1 GQVAQLLKINEG
13 DINVHLCRAGGGF
26 GRRLTND
33 YMLEAAAIAKEVGV
47 PVKLLWTREDDFHH
61 DHYRPP
67 CFHYLKPRPHSS
79 AKSSAWHSQFTC
91 LGPDK
96 NFAPAAVIGAAEFP
110 GSFVSDYSLG
120 ATLMPC
126 GVPTYALR
134 APGSNALAFVFQS
147 FIDEVA
153 HAAGK
158 DPVAF

>member
-1 GQVAQLLKINEG
+1 SVKFPPRKN
-13 DINVHLCRAGGGF
+13 H
-26 GRRLTND
+26 TNIPGT
-33 YMLEAAAIAKEVGV
+33 Y
-47 PVKLLWTREDDFHH
+47 
-61 DHYRPP
+61 
-67 CFHYLKPRPHSS
+67 
-79 AKSSAWHSQFTC
+79 
-91 LGPDK
+91 K
-96 NFAPAAVIGAAEFP
+96 NFAPTAGIGAAEFP

-158 DPVAF
+158 DPVAFQLELLGASRLKGPKAPAQPQGAPPPPEFDAARLPGVLETVPQ